1 MISLACRSGSSA
13 GRLRHERTGYAHE
26 CTRPGQTE
34 RLLGLHRGEATLT
47 LLRNSQPGTVVGL
60 DASAGMLS
68 VARSKIDHKRV
79 RFLQG
84 DIIGLPFDDNAFAGV
99 SCTWAVE
106 ILADPRAAVQE
117 FVRVI
122 KPDGV
127 VIYVFC
133 SLPDAFVPGV
143 PAT

>member
-1 MISLACRSGSSA
+1 
-13 GRLRHERTGYAHE
+13 
-26 CTRPGQTE
+26 
-34 RLLGLHRGEATLT
+34 
-47 LLRNSQPGTVVGL
+47 
-60 DASAGMLS
+60 MLS